1 MSLGWA
7 RRDDVSTPHGWVG
20 KSAHCRGGLG
30 FTWVCLFVCLLVGW
44 LVDWFVCWDGIF
56 LFAKLE
62 HFFFKSRPVEE
73 VKDGGNIQA

>member
-20 KSAHCRGGLG
+20 KSAHCRGGVGLHLG
-30 FTWVCLFVCLLVGW
+30 LFVCLLVGW

-56 LFAKLE
+56 LFAKFLN
-62 HFFFKSRPVEE
+62 FLFQKSQLKRSKME
-73 VKDGGNIQA
+73 VTSKH